1 MPRLTTICRITA
13 TTVPL
18 RASIAL
24 VMLTL
29 LGACGSS
36 NDPARMPA
44 LPAENVLEAAEIKAF
59 RSIDARSFQ
68 QAVVLYPADSGAH
81 YVPVGDYLATRLAR
95 AFPAGADVNALRLD
109 RWDAVCEP
117 GGAFSDNVECGLV
130 AAATFQLQGRVR
142 EIRFG
147 VAPTDLGDQASISR
161 QSAYQVSFER
171 QDDSFGGQMRRLIDL
186 AARNFREQLS
196 PMLLED
202 QERRLF

>member
-1 MPRLTTICRITA
+1 MPRLTTTCRLTA
-13 TTVPL
+13 TLVPL
-18 RASIAL
+18 RAGVAL
-24 VMLTL
+24 TMLAF

-36 NDPARMPA
+36 NDPTRMPS
-44 LPAENVLEAAEIKAF
+44 LPAENVLEAAENNAF

-95 AFPAGADVNALRLD
+95 AFPAGADVNGLRLD

-117 GGAFSDNVECGLV
+117 GGAFSDNVECGLI
-130 AAATFQLQGRVR
+130 ATASFQMQGRVR

-147 VAPTDLGDQASISR
+147 VAPTDLGDQASVSR

-171 QDDSFGGQMRRLIDL
+171 QDESFGGQMRRLVDL
-186 AARNFREQLS
+186 AARNFGEQLS